1 MTCKLRKAISI
12 LFSAVV
18 LTLAAAVITV
28 SAAGVLLGDADLDGE
43 VTVTDA
49 TCVQRTLADLPVSG
63 NFSLTSAD
71 IDKSGELEV
80 TDATFI
86 QRWVAQIETPYPIGV
101 MPTEAPTEA
110 PTQAPTQAPT
120 VMPTDEDGWGREIF
134 KP

>member
-1 MTCKLRKAISI
+1 M
-12 LFSAVV
+12 
-18 LTLAAAVITV
+18 
-28 SAAGVLLGDADLDGE
+28 
-43 VTVTDA
+43 
-49 TCVQRTLADLPVSG
+49 
-63 NFSLTSAD
+63 
-71 IDKSGELEV
+71 KSGELEV